1 MLLTYLSKFIKELM
15 LKVLLF
21 SLFDVF
27 DHLFDQLVAILAN
40 DDVEISSE
48 RLLLIDFFTGSNFCT
63 PSLWSLIIWV
73 TFQQSLLMFFE
84 SFIKYALSG
93 IHQLNFIDKFNV
105 ITDG

>member
-40 DDVEISSE
+40 DDVKISSE
-48 RLLLIDFFTGSNFCT
+48 KLLLIDFLTGSNFCT
-63 PSLWSLIIWV
+63 PSL
-73 TFQQSLLMFFE
+73 
-84 SFIKYALSG
+84 
-93 IHQLNFIDKFNV
+93 
-105 ITDG
+105 